1 MFAFRGDLKNLRK
14 MEKGTRWSGKI
25 HRLIFGGYK
34 ERQDLGGLND
44 LWHQL
49 FLNPSEELRLRRIFF
64 SRADSNIYDIVENV
78 QDWEVKKPLQL
89 FFPTFIPLRLNE
101 KTIILHAVFFLKP
114 NKTSGEINHVETKI
128 THAQS
133 KKNKKKKNINQTCIS
148 E

>member
-1 MFAFRGDLKNLRK
+1 MI
-14 MEKGTRWSGKI
+14 SGINYFSI
-25 HRLIFGGYK
+25 HQRNYVF
-34 ERQDLGGLND
+34 
-44 LWHQL
+44 
-49 FLNPSEELRLRRIFF
+49 EESFF

-133 KKNKKKKNINQTCIS
+133 KKNKKKKTLIRLVSTS
-148 E
+148 EKKNG